1 MIHIRK
7 TPLNVLRAAGYSLIE
22 MMISLTLGLIIM
34 AALGGM
40 LVEQL
45 NLRSELDR
53 SARMINNGTYAIS
66 LLASELKLAGF
77 YDAMDPT
84 ALALPAAMPDPCSQ
98 TAADIASALRLHVQG
113 YDAAN
118 MTSDAADVPACV
130 TAAATALR
138 TGSDVLVIRRA
149 DTAVALDPAAAV
161 NGTHYLQAS
170 LCPLDTAT
178 FMLDTHPTNLTL
190 RQKGCTASSTT
201 PYAQA
206 RPFHV
211 EIYFVDGNHEAG
223 DGTPTLKM
231 IALRDGAF
239 GDPVSLVEGVEF
251 MQIEYGLDTDAD
263 GVANTYS
270 TCAACTVADWASVVS
285 AKLHVL
291 ARAHEPTRGY
301 VEDKVFTLGAA
312 GTVGPY
318 NDTIKRA
325 SYQQLVRL
333 VNPSARREL
342 P

>member
-1 MIHIRK
+1 MRRRNHMPFH
-7 TPLNVLRAAGYSLIE
+7 PLRDAGYSLIE

-53 SARMINNGTYAIS
+53 SSRMIGNGTYAIS
-66 LLASELKLAGF
+66 LLSSELKLAGF

-84 ALALPAAMPDPCSQ
+84 ALALPAAMPDPCSE
-98 TAADIASALRLHVQG
+98 TAADIAAALRLHVQG
-113 YDAAN
+113 YDAATA
-118 MTSDAADVPACV
+118 TSAAAAPPACV
-130 TAAATALR
+130 TGAATALR
-138 TGSDVLVIRRA
+138 TGSDILVIRRA
-149 DTAVALDPAAAV
+149 DTAVAIDPAAAT

-178 FMLDTHPTNLTL
+178 FLLDAYPVNLTL

-201 PYAQA
+201 PYAQV

-223 DGTPTLKM
+223 DGVPTLKK
-231 IALRDGAF
+231 IALRDGVF

-251 MQIEYGLDTDAD
+251 LQVEYGLDNDAD
-263 GVANTYS
+263 GVADSYS
-270 TCAACTVADWASVVS
+270 SCAACTVANWASVVS
-285 AKLHVL
+285 AKLHLV

-301 VEDKVFTLGAA
+301 VEDKVFTLGTA